1 MDQIDKLTAKALK
14 LLSYRPRSIFEIK
27 TRLNKLTS
35 SPQLVNQVINHLLNQ
50 DLLNDEEF
58 ARWWVDQRLNHRP
71 RGNFGLT
78 AELSQKGID
87 KKIIDQVL
95 LTPAQERN
103 LAKKFIRSRQSQLQS
118 LPLIKQKQK
127 AIQWL
132 KTRGFTFISIY
143 PVIDELTR
151 KE

>member
-1 MDQIDKLTAKALK
+1 MDDIDKLTAKAFK

-27 TRLNKLTS
+27 TRLKKLTPS
-35 SPQLVNQVINHLLNQ
+35 SALIDKVINQLINQ

-58 ARWWVDQRLNHRP
+58 ARWWVDQRLSHRP

-87 KKIIDQVL
+87 KKIINQVL
-95 LTPAQERN
+95 LTSAQEKN
-103 LAKKFIRSRQSQLQS
+103 LAKKFIHSRQSRLQS
-118 LPLIKQKQK
+118 LPLQQQKIKV
-127 AIQWL
+127 IQWL
-132 KTRGFTFISIY
+132 KTRGFSFKSIY
-143 PVIDELTR
+143 PVIDEFTR